1 MTVIGQ
7 SHELERHAR
16 GAFVPTMGALHEGH
30 LTLIRRAKSL
40 AGGAP
45 VVVSLFVNP
54 TQFGPGEDF
63 NKYPRMLEK
72 DVESAMGAGADVIF
86 APDTTTMYPP
96 GQSVETPP
104 LPEVATKPKLEDAFR
119 PTHFSGVC
127 QVVARL
133 FDLVKPRWA
142 VFGEKDWQQLQVI
155 TAMVEQQR
163 PRWENLEIVP
173 YPTVRERDGLAM
185 SSRNAYLNSSQRKQ
199 ALALW
204 RAMSEAKQE
213 KTPAQAEFVMHTIL
227 EESGFA
233 IDYAAVR
240 DATTLMPIHCY
251 DTPARALIAARLEN
265 VRLIDNS
272 PMSPPLV

>member
-30 LTLIRRAKSL
+30 LTLIRRAKNL
-40 AGGAP
+40 AGNAP
-45 VVVSLFVNP
+45 VVVSIFVNP

-63 NKYPRMLEK
+63 SKYPRMLVK
-72 DVESAMGAGADVIF
+72 DVELAMAAGADVIF
-86 APDTTTMYPP
+86 APEATTMYPP
-96 GQSVETPP
+96 GQNVETPP
-104 LPEVATKPKLEDAFR
+104 LPDVATKPKLEDAFR
-119 PTHFSGVC
+119 PTHFAGVC

-163 PRWENLEIVP
+163 PRWEDLEIVP
-173 YPTVRERDGLAM
+173 HPTVRERDGLAM

-213 KTPAQAEFVMHTIL
+213 KSPAQAELVMRTIL
-227 EESGFA
+227 DESGFVV
-233 IDYAAVR
+233 DYTVVR
-240 DATTLMPIHCY
+240 DAATLLPIDRY
-251 DTPARALIAARLEN
+251 DQPARALIAARLEN
-265 VRLIDNS
+265 VRLIDNAS
-272 PMSPPLV
+272 IGGKP